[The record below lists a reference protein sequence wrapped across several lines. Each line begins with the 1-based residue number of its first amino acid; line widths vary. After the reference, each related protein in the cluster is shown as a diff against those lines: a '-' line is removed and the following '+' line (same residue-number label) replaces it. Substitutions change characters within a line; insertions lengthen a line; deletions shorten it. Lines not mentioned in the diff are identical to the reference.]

1 MASGLV
7 IIIIGEMN
15 SLMVDRD
22 DVVIRGNKK
31 ASKFKPGGNYN
42 KKITKFMSYSLKDG
56 QIKQIQMQERV

>member
-1 MASGLV
+1 
-7 IIIIGEMN
+7 MN

-31 ASKFKPGGNYN
+31 ASKFKPGGNYD